1 MRHLLNVCR
10 VVLLLASRV
19 HITEATLKHLNK
31 AYEVE
36 EGNGHL
42 RDPYLKELNVQTY
55 LVIDPRVSRLMDHI
69 GLVEKVGGTR
79 KVAHHSSL
87 WNMRFNEKVT
97 SGRSIVFYYICLFLI
112 PNSASILFYCF
123 EHVQ

>member
-1 MRHLLNVCR
+1 MRHLLSVCL
-10 VVLLLASRV
+10 VLVLLASRV

-55 LVIDPRVSRLMDHI
+55 LVIDPRVS
-69 GLVEKVGGTR
+69 
-79 KVAHHSSL
+79 
-87 WNMRFNEKVT
+87 
-97 SGRSIVFYYICLFLI
+97 
-112 PNSASILFYCF
+112 
-123 EHVQ
+123 

>member
-1 MRHLLNVCR
+1 MTSPWPITWSLEAFRGKSQFFTIVNGNREVKESLYVHR
-10 VVLLLASRV
+10 RV

-55 LVIDPRVSRLMDHI
+55 LVIDPQVS
-69 GLVEKVGGTR
+69 
-79 KVAHHSSL
+79 
-87 WNMRFNEKVT
+87 
-97 SGRSIVFYYICLFLI
+97 
-112 PNSASILFYCF
+112 
-123 EHVQ
+123 